1 MVCDFRYC
9 DCVTAHCCGNGS
21 TAEDTSLHV
30 QKEYEAEDSKK
41 ADSYGISAFV
51 PGIPPLQA
59 CLPRTV
65 DGAVQQGNQQGDGT
79 SF

>member
-30 QKEYEAEDSKK
+30 QKEYEAEESKK
-41 ADSYGISAFV
+41 KVNHLLQYADQMRYGKIV
-51 PGIPPLQA
+51 REYL
-59 CLPRTV
+59 
-65 DGAVQQGNQQGDGT
+65 GT
-79 SF
+79 DE